1 MGKKKLA
8 ITLYM
13 SELVYDFQNKA
24 FLTGRSR
31 KTDAT
36 AELASN
42 MQASDDEED
51 LNQTLRSIQGAYGT
65 LLSAL
70 SDGLYGGFVEDGPT
84 TAKSENKSEAKSE
97 AKAGAGA
104 EGTGAAA
111 DTKDE
116 DTAEA
121 DGAKSESAD
130 NELLGA
136 TADLTL
142 TLHVPSNFVMTLKS
156 TIATYM
162 HDYVVN
168 MALCDWLQITDKADA
183 ADYGAKAQAALEGL
197 RQTLCRRERPR
208 RKGVA

>member
-1 MGKKKLA
+1 MGKKTLA

-70 SDGLYGGFVEDGPT
+70 SDGLYGGFVEDGSEKKD
-84 TAKSENKSEAKSE
+84 TAK
-97 AKAGAGA
+97 
-104 EGTGAAA
+104 A
-111 DTKDE
+111 DTKAE
-116 DTAEA
+116 STAEA
-121 DGAKSESAD
+121 DGVKSESAD

-142 TLHVPSNFVMTLKS
+142 TLHVPSNFVMALKS
-156 TIATYM
+156 TIATCL

-183 ADYGAKAQAALEGL
+183 ADYGAKAQAALESL
-197 RQTLCRRERPR
+197 RQTLCRRERPQ
-208 RKGVA
+208 RKGVGA